1 MTRSDADDGRLRGVC
16 RAWFGDAPVR
26 LRPVCGEGFSGAALV
41 RATAVTGA
49 RDVVLKPFPEAAR
62 PRVVWVHGLMRH
74 LREHGCDVIPEVLET
89 AAGRTI
95 AHDGRGGIWEAV
107 RFVAGVA
114 TATPSQEQAA
124 AAVEALARIHL
135 AAAAW
140 PPVPMTSGPAG
151 AVLRRVEQATQLLD
165 HPWRL
170 LPRTGIGG
178 GGLAVEM
185 SSRLEQASTI
195 ADASDLAGAV
205 RCIVRFRPSA
215 VVRHAV
221 LRDVWSGHVLF
232 VGGRPPRVAGIV
244 DCHAAAVD
252 TPATDVARLIGSW
265 CREADVPA
273 DVAWADAVA
282 AYERVRPL
290 ESAERLLIPWLDAS
304 GTILGLDNWFRWVL
318 LEGRQFA
325 NAAQVL
331 GRVDCL
337 LARLQAAIAT
347 VRRVQTA
354 V

>member
-1 MTRSDADDGRLRGVC
+1 MTRSEADDGYPRGVC

-26 LRPVCGEGFSGAALV
+26 LRPLGGDGFSGATPV
-41 RATAVTGA
+41 RATAVAGA
-49 RDVVLKPFPEAAR
+49 GDVVLKPFPEAAR
-62 PRVVWVHGLMRH
+62 SQVVWVHGLMRH
-74 LREHGCDVIPEVLET
+74 LRERGCDAIPEVLET
-89 AAGRTI
+89 ATGSTI
-95 AHDGRGGIWEAV
+95 ADDGRGGIWEAV
-107 RFVAGVA
+107 RFVAGTA
-114 TATPSQEQAA
+114 TATPSTEQAA
-124 AAVEALARIHL
+124 AAGEALARIHL
-135 AAAAW
+135 AAAEW
-140 PPVPMTSGPAG
+140 PLAPITSGRAG
-151 AVLRRVEQATQLLD
+151 AVLRRVEQATRLLD

-170 LPRTGIGG
+170 LPRTGGG
-178 GGLAVEM
+178 GSGLAIEM
-185 SSRLEQASTI
+185 SSRLERASSI
-195 ADASDLAGAV
+195 ADASDLPEAL
-205 RCIVRFRPSA
+205 RCIVGFRAPP

-232 VGGRPPRVAGIV
+232 AGDRLPRVAGIV

-331 GRVDCL
+331 GRADCL
-337 LARLQAAIAT
+337 LTRLPAAIAA